1 MKKTSKVISII
12 LSVFMLMQMMT
23 GVVFASG
30 KTKLSAPT
38 NVRLVYDEDY
48 EEYMY
53 KFTAQIPSGISEYE
67 YGLCVGGNVDGRV
80 ILSNPTEYTS
90 SEPEFSK
97 EYDVNEAFEQWKDNM
112 GISDCKMLIGFC
124 VISNDDNYSNSDIV
138 VVDENAVVQNVNAE
152 IGGKCNSG
160 AYWTFSNGVLTYFGE
175 GVAEE
180 LLEDW
185 DGVSKSDIKSV
196 VFESGITSFDSF
208 TGFYDYPSIK
218 SIYVYNRNF
227 DPGEIFREARHNIA
241 LYAYR
246 SSAVYSYIFDESDG
260 RDVNA
265 YFNLLD
271 IETEDE
277 NYREAPSYADE
288 VKIMSDCGVMPQI
301 YSMYNK
307 PVTKA
312 ELAKAIVRA
321 LESQLYIDKETSQY
335 TDLTV
340 GTFANGCANYVADTE
355 WITPN
360 TDTVFGANDVMTYG
374 EVQEILVSKCMEIE
388 GADSEDYYKTNIKLD
403 KNVNDIIT
411 YEELASILL
420 QAATSTKEGRYIF
433 QNIPCGILFEGSIS
447 TRYEYNTWFAALNGK
462 LKTYDNSGEL
472 DEIIVNDEEW
482 ELYDADL
489 FEIEDDEI
497 KLVVNNY
504 DQVISGYYST
514 YDIVKDGKTYK
525 ADFTINDGAS
535 ETNSKTVSLKL
546 SAEGYTKY
554 SIGGGAYKAITS
566 SPVSY
571 NLDSKHG
578 EQSIS
583 VTFANDD
590 LSKTKTVTR
599 TIKLNNLH
607 KVIYKADGK
616 EFATVEVGCGLT
628 IPVLDKTPIK
638 EGYAFDGWENI
649 PEIMP
654 DNDITVNAKF
664 IVEPPVASGTFN
676 ANDKAKWSLS
686 KDGTLYISGTGSASV
701 NGNEM
706 NACFDLDYLFDSE
719 KRNMVKK
726 VVVGEGITELG
737 NYVLYELYNA
747 EEITLP
753 STLTKIGEGFMKGS
767 SVKNVVIPANV
778 TSFNINWSFEKCP
791 SELKI
796 YFMGKDIEFI
806 TESTSPDIV
815 RNLNFYGYSGSEV
828 ETYAA
833 ENNCT
838 FNAIDPDFA
847 INNGAESTTDKNI
860 KISLND
866 YAKND
871 FKQYKIND
879 GEYKSIDANDIDF
892 VLDNADGEKAI
903 SITFKNDNFEMAKV
917 HKIIFNNKHKITY
930 LSGDTIID
938 EATVGCG
945 AKIKATDKIASKE
958 GYTFLKWDV
967 PEIMPD
973 SDVVANAIFVKNA
986 DSEQLDTI
994 LTEQEKAEGISVKSD
1009 ITVADENENIEL
1021 ALANKYSK
1029 YTASIIINIDLSKG
1043 KDENFT
1049 PITETENLLTFT
1061 VDIPTEIQNKS
1072 EYIVL
1077 REHNGTVDALTTSKN
1092 ADGEYI
1098 EVKDNTIIIHAKKFS
1113 AYQLLAKDADPTPS
1127 RRGGGGGSSSYTVK
1141 FETNGAPAIKSVSV
1155 SRNNVITAPT
1165 APVKDGFVFDGWYTD
1180 KEFKTKFDFATK
1192 ITKSMTLYA
1201 KWTEKAKTSII
1212 LTIGK
1217 KDADINGKT
1226 VANDVAPKIV
1236 NDRTMLPIRFIAEA
1250 LGAKVDWIEESQT
1263 VKITAENIDIS
1274 LVIGETF
1281 ATVNGEKIDLDSPSF
1296 IENDRTYLPI
1306 RFVSEKLGADVQWD
1320 DATQTVNITK

>member
-1 MKKTSKVISII
+1 M
-12 LSVFMLMQMMT
+12 
-23 GVVFASG
+23 
-30 KTKLSAPT
+30 
-38 NVRLVYDEDY
+38 
-48 EEYMY
+48 
-53 KFTAQIPSGISEYE
+53 
-67 YGLCVGGNVDGRV
+67 
-80 ILSNPTEYTS
+80 
-90 SEPEFSK
+90 
-97 EYDVNEAFEQWKDNM
+97 
-112 GISDCKMLIGFC
+112 
-124 VISNDDNYSNSDIV
+124 
-138 VVDENAVVQNVNAE
+138 
-152 IGGKCNSG
+152 
-160 AYWTFSNGVLTYFGE
+160 
-175 GVAEE
+175 
-180 LLEDW
+180 
-185 DGVSKSDIKSV
+185 
-196 VFESGITSFDSF
+196 
-208 TGFYDYPSIK
+208 
-218 SIYVYNRNF
+218 
-227 DPGEIFREARHNIA
+227 
-241 LYAYR
+241 
-246 SSAVYSYIFDESDG
+246 
-260 RDVNA
+260 
-265 YFNLLD
+265 
-271 IETEDE
+271 
-277 NYREAPSYADE
+277 
-288 VKIMSDCGVMPQI
+288 
-301 YSMYNK
+301 
-307 PVTKA
+307 
-312 ELAKAIVRA
+312 
-321 LESQLYIDKETSQY
+321 
-335 TDLTV
+335 
-340 GTFANGCANYVADTE
+340 
-355 WITPN
+355 
-360 TDTVFGANDVMTYG
+360 
-374 EVQEILVSKCMEIE
+374 
-388 GADSEDYYKTNIKLD
+388 
-403 KNVNDIIT
+403 
-411 YEELASILL
+411 
-420 QAATSTKEGRYIF
+420 
-433 QNIPCGILFEGSIS
+433 
-447 TRYEYNTWFAALNGK
+447 
-462 LKTYDNSGEL
+462 
-472 DEIIVNDEEW
+472 
-482 ELYDADL
+482 
-489 FEIEDDEI
+489 
-497 KLVVNNY
+497 
-504 DQVISGYYST
+504 
-514 YDIVKDGKTYK
+514 
-525 ADFTINDGAS
+525 
-535 ETNSKTVSLKL
+535 KL

-554 SIGGGAYKAITS
+554 SIGGGSYKTIKS

-571 NLDSKHG
+571 TLDSKHG
-578 EQSIS
+578 EQSVS

-590 LSKTKTVTR
+590 LSKTKTVVK
-599 TIKLNNLH
+599 TIKLNNLR
-607 KVIYKADGK
+607 KVIYKADGQ
-616 EFATVEVGCGLT
+616 EFATVEVGCGLA
-628 IPVLDKTPIK
+628 IPVLDKTPVK
-638 EGYAFDGWENI
+638 EGYAFNGWDNI
-649 PEIMP
+649 PQIMP

-847 INNGAESTTDKNI
+847 INNGAESTTDKNV
-860 KISLND
+860 KISFND

-879 GEYKSIDANDIDF
+879 SEYKNIDGNDIDF
-892 VLDNADGEKAI
+892 VLDSADGEKEI
-903 SITFKNDNFEMAKV
+903 TITFKNNNFEIEKT
-917 HKIIFNNKHKITY
+917 HKIIYDNKHKITY
-930 LSGDTIID
+930 VFDGQTID
-938 EATVGCG
+938 EAVVGCG
-945 AKIKATDKIASKE
+945 TKITATDKTVEKE
-958 GYTFLKWDV
+958 GYIFLKWDI

-973 SDVVANAIFVKNA
+973 KDLTVNAVFAKGA
-986 DSEQLDTI
+986 DSESLNSL
-994 LTEQEKAEGISVKSD
+994 LTDEEKEAGYEVKAAVA
-1009 ITVADENENIEL
+1009 TVDGNENIQT
-1021 ALANKYSK
+1021 ALVNKYSK
-1029 YTASIIINIDLSKG
+1029 YTASIIVNIDISKEKTG
-1043 KDENFT
+1043 EASVAV
-1049 PITETENLLTFT
+1049 TETENLLTFT
-1061 VDIPTEIQNKS
+1061 VDIPAEIQGKA

-1077 REHNGTVDALTTSKN
+1077 REHNSTVDALTTSKN

-1165 APVKDGFVFDGWYTD
+1165 APAKDGFVFDGWYTD

-1201 KWTEKAKTSII
+1201 KWTEKAKTSIV

-1274 LVIGETF
+1274 LVIGEDF

-1306 RFVSEKLGADVQWD
+1306 RFVSEKLGADVSWD
-1320 DATQTVNITK
+1320 DVTQTVSITK